1 MGVNTN
7 NDRVLKMEQGLDSV
21 EEKGWSVKGKKVR
34 AWKWSTVRV
43 RKREK
48 GYSGRMS
55 GIRFRVG
62 LEKKSSSRAKKPA

>member
-1 MGVNTN
+1 M
-7 NDRVLKMEQGLDSV
+7 LKRKV
-21 EEKGWSVKGKKVR
+21 WSVKGKKVR

-62 LEKKSSSRAKKPA
+62 LKKKKSSSRAKKPA